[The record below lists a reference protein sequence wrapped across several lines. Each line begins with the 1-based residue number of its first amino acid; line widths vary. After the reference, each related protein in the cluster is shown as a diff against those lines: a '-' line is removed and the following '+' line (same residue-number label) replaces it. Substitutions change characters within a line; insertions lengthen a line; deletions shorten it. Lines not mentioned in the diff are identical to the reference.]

1 MREFER
7 ALNAARRSGV
17 EGFGVRFAVFFWFF
31 VMVFMAFF
39 PFVKFAVSVTGHC
52 IVRETLKL
60 KVAFVIATL
69 HENEISTKRTIFF
82 LPSAREN
89 LFRVL
94 AHGASDESF
103 TCAET
108 GDLVAKG
115 SVVGFDSRDPCE
127 QVFVF
132 LLHSL
137 QLRADCGRERSR
149 GFKGCAEFVHVVA
162 EVVGRILHAYSI
174 SWDRTFVKPKRKKL
188 FSQLPDL

>member
-1 MREFER
+1 
-7 ALNAARRSGV
+7 
-17 EGFGVRFAVFFWFF
+17 
-31 VMVFMAFF
+31 MVFMAFF
-39 PFVKFAVSVTGHC
+39 PFVKFAVSETGHR
-52 IVRETLKL
+52 IVRETLKFQ
-60 KVAFVIATL
+60 VAFVIATL
-69 HENEISTKRTIFF
+69 HENEVSTKRTI
-82 LPSAREN
+82 SARTARED
-89 LFRVL
+89 LFAIL

-115 SVVGFDSRDPCE
+115 SVVGFDSRDPSA

-132 LLHSL
+132 LLQTLHFG
-137 QLRADCGRERSR
+137 ADCGRERSR

-188 FSQLPDL
+188 FSQLPDLQGFMENMKNLRKAGLRVSPKPRV